1 MKVTT
6 HLKEISFKIIALT
19 LGLIVGLFIGE
30 IGARFYYFG
39 TDALN
44 FQKINSFVTIGY
56 TGFLQPADNQYVWYE
71 VKPNLDE
78 LFKMRRMTTNSRGLR
93 DQEYSLKKPANTY
106 RVAVIGD
113 SFTFG
118 DGVDND
124 SVYHAIVEQKLNAQ
138 SDSLQFEFLN
148 FGVAGYDL
156 LNYLGV
162 IQAKAL
168 AYEPDLI
175 LIGFCG
181 NNDDDLADEAQWN
194 QPFTGYKHQEYSWFI
209 KNLLLVRTVGSLI
222 GSRRRLKGEASGNKR
237 ELKIP
242 FVKKMFG
249 MLGEVQRETEIPFAV
264 MYLSMADA
272 APSKAQLVKEMCAR
286 EQFDFIDSSP
296 VVDTI
301 SEIGQYWVHP
311 TDHHPNEAMHQK
323 YADILL
329 KYFE

>member
-6 HLKEISFKIIALT
+6 NLKEISFKIIALT
-19 LGLIVGLFIGE
+19 LGLIVGLVIGE
-30 IGARFYYFG
+30 IGSRFYYFG
-39 TDALN
+39 GDALD

-56 TGFLQPADNQYVWYE
+56 TGFLQPADDQYVWYE
-71 VKPNLDE
+71 VKPNLNE
-78 LFKMRRMTTNSRGLR
+78 LFKMRQMTTNSQGLR

-124 SVYHAIVEQKLNAQ
+124 SVYHAIVEQKLNSK
-138 SDSLQFEFLN
+138 SDSLQIELLN

-209 KNLLLVRTVGSLI
+209 KNLLLVRTIGSLI

-249 MLGEVQRETEIPFAV
+249 MLGEVQRETDVPFAV
-264 MYLSMADA
+264 FYLSMADA
-272 APSKAQLVKEMCAR
+272 AASKAQLVKEMCDR
-286 EQFDFIDSSP
+286 ENFDFIDSSP

-301 SEIGQYWVHP
+301 SDISRFWVHP
-311 TDHHPNEAMHQK
+311 TDHHPNEAMHK
-323 YADILL
+323 IYSEVLL
-329 KYFE
+329 EYFQ